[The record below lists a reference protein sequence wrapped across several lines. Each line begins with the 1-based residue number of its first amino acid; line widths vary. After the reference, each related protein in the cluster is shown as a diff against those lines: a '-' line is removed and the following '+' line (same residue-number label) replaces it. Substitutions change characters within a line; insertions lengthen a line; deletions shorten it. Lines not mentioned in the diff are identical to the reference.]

1 MAQIF
6 KPSDDTWL
14 RFALLLLVAAVV
26 GAFLVAGGIVRSTYV
41 TQVNQAPRQPVP
53 FSHAHHVGGL
63 GIDCQYCH
71 TGFERSESAGLPP
84 THTCMSCHSQI
95 WTDAPV
101 LHPVRQSLLE
111 NRPIFWN
118 RVADLPDHVYFNH
131 EVHVSAGVGCVTCH
145 GQMDEMHRTRQAEP
159 FLMQWCLDC
168 HRDPAPELRPASA
181 ITEVDW
187 QVGVDR
193 AAMGQELIEAHG
205 IAVETLDDC
214 YICHR

>member
-14 RFALLLLVAAVV
+14 RFVVLIVVVTVV
-26 GAFLVAGGIVRSTYV
+26 GAFLVAGGMVRSLYV
-41 TQVNQAPRQPVP
+41 TSVNEAPRQPVP
-53 FSHAHHVGGL
+53 FSHQHHVAGL

-71 TGFERSESAGLPP
+71 TSFERAESAGLPP
-84 THTCMSCHSQI
+84 THTCMTCHSQI
-95 WTDAPV
+95 WTEAPV
-101 LHPVRQSLLE
+101 LRPVRQSFVE

-145 GQMDEMHRTRQAEP
+145 GRIDQMHRTRQAEP

-168 HRDPAPELRPASA
+168 HRDPAAELRPVETVTAVDWHP
-181 ITEVDW
+181 EVDA
-187 QVGVDR
+187 
-193 AAMGQELIEAHG
+193 AAMGQELIERYG